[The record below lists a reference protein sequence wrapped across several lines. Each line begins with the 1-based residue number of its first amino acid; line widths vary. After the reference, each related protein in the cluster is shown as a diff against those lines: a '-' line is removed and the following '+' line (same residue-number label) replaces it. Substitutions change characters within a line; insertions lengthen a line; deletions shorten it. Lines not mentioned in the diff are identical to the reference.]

1 MNALLTSIRS
11 EEILQ
16 IFWIRFSVKIASS
29 RSYIVPLTDMAKQP
43 TVRLL
48 LHWNNAVNLKLEL
61 MNLLLL
67 MPAMIERSQALN
79 RMIYLR
85 FSNVKST
92 HPIEEDIGIKILK
105 MTTKVSFLTWRA

>member
-1 MNALLTSIRS
+1 
-11 EEILQ
+11 
-16 IFWIRFSVKIASS
+16 
-29 RSYIVPLTDMAKQP
+29 MAKQP

-48 LHWNNAVNLKLEL
+48 LHWNNALNLKLEL

-85 FSNVKST
+85 FSNVNST
-92 HPIEEDIGIKILK
+92 HPIEEDIGIKIL
-105 MTTKVSFLTWRA
+105 TAKVSFYNMASVASYIYFPRECMSGVEYQVG

>member
-1 MNALLTSIRS
+1 
-11 EEILQ
+11 
-16 IFWIRFSVKIASS
+16 
-29 RSYIVPLTDMAKQP
+29 
-43 TVRLL
+43 
-48 LHWNNAVNLKLEL
+48 
-61 MNLLLL
+61 MNLLL
-67 MPAMIERSQALN
+67 MPPAMIERSQALN